1 LLRVSAEFGSAQDS
15 ILFSG
20 SGLVRMRFMT
30 TRELIV
36 PDGDVPLAVR
46 VHSPDDSHVD
56 GEVGLPTVVVTGSWL
71 TVKEQMPD
79 VYAARLAARGFV
91 AVTFDFAGFG
101 ASGGGLRQTEIPVR
115 KMRNLAAV
123 VDWLRC
129 ESGVDGERI
138 GVMAVCASAQ
148 YTLGAL
154 ARGLPVSAF
163 VSVAGWFHDRASVAG
178 FYGGQDGIIKRL
190 SRAEAATRALLNG
203 EELPLVP
210 AYGPGDDR
218 SGMALEMDY
227 YANPDRGAVPT
238 WRNEMSELSW
248 GHWLTYDAFASL
260 PGVRVPSL
268 FVHSDNA
275 VLPDNVRQVADK
287 LGDLATIAWTEGEQT
302 DFYDRPDQV
311 EYAVEAAARHLRH
324 PQGAPA

>member
-1 LLRVSAEFGSAQDS
+1 M
-15 ILFSG
+15 I
-20 SGLVRMRFMT
+20 
-30 TRELIV
+30 TRDLIV

-46 VHSPDDSHVD
+46 IHAPDDSQVD
-56 GEVGLPTVVVTGSWL
+56 GAASLPAVVVTGSWL
-71 TVKEQMPD
+71 TVKEQMPAL
-79 VYAARLAARGFV
+79 YAARLAAQGFL

-129 ESGVDGERI
+129 ESGVDRDRI
-138 GVMAVCASAQ
+138 GVLAVCASAQ

-178 FYGGQDGIIKRL
+178 FYGGADGVAERL
-190 SRAEAATRALLNG
+190 SRAEAATRDVLDG
-203 EELPLVP
+203 KEPRLVP
-210 AYGPGDDR
+210 AYAPGDDR
-218 SGMALEMDY
+218 AGMAMEMDY

-268 FVHSDNA
+268 FVHSQDA
-275 VLPDNVRQVADK
+275 VLPDNVRRVADQ
-287 LGDLATIAWTEGEQT
+287 LGDLATLAWTEGAQT

-311 EYAVEAAARHLRH
+311 GYAVDAATRHLRH
-324 PQGAPA
+324 PEGAPA

>member
-1 LLRVSAEFGSAQDS
+1 
-15 ILFSG
+15 
-20 SGLVRMRFMT
+20 MT
-30 TRELIV
+30 TRDLIV

-46 VHSPDDSHVD
+46 IHAPDDFPVEGD
-56 GEVGLPTVVVTGSWL
+56 VRLPAVVVTGSWL

-79 VYAARLAARGFV
+79 LYAARLAAQGFV

-129 ESGVDGERI
+129 ESGIDGDRI
-138 GVMAVCASAQ
+138 GVLAVCASAQ

-163 VSVAGWFHDRASVAG
+163 VSVAGWFHDRASVAA
-178 FYGGQDGIIKRL
+178 FYGKEDGVTERL
-190 SRAEAATRALLNG
+190 SRAEAAAHAVSDG
-203 EELPLVP
+203 EEPRLAP
-210 AYGPGDDR
+210 AYAPGDDQA
-218 SGMALEMDY
+218 GMAFEMDY

-238 WRNEMSELSW
+238 WRNEMSELTW
-248 GHWLTYDAFASL
+248 GHWLTFDAFASV

-268 FVHSDNA
+268 FVHSDDA
-275 VLPDNVRQVADK
+275 VLPGNVRKIADK
-287 LGDLATIAWTEGEQT
+287 LGDLATLAWTEGEQT
-302 DFYDRPDQV
+302 DFYDRPAQV
-311 EYAVEAAARHLRH
+311 DYAVDAAARHLRH
-324 PQGAPA
+324 SQGASA